1 MTTEQVGYLCFLS
14 AGLLVLWQFWR
25 PEWTQWVKSK
35 LPNRKQL
42 FNLLPITLLVVGGL
56 ILVRGQGCQ
65 FNLPIINFQPQVY
78 PDAWLVIVEE
88 SSERKP
94 ELAVLLQDWSWRQSL
109 DERDINFRIYDR
121 DQEEAKSYEK
131 LKLDLPA
138 VVFVTPQGK
147 VVYVGKCPSDK
158 EAMEELIRKV
168 TGK

>member
-14 AGLLVLWQFWR
+14 AGVLVLWQLWK
-25 PEWTQWVKSK
+25 PEWTQWLKSK
-35 LPNRKQL
+35 LPSRKQL
-42 FNLLPITLLVVGGL
+42 FGILPIALLLVGGV

-65 FNLPIINFQPQVY
+65 IDLPIINFKPQVY

-158 EAMEELIRKV
+158 KAMEELIRKV